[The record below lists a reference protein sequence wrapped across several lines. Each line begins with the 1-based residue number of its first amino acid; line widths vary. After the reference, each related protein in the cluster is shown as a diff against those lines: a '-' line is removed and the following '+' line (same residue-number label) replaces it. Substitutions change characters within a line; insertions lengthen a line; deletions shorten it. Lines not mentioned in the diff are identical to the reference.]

1 MPRQTSRQAIYSK
14 VSPFE
19 DRLATWTEAVA
30 ASREHIRLG
39 KGMQAQGVEIL
50 KAAQPLKHDPEALS
64 KLLQQAANI
73 FDKGV
78 KIDRESHSELMD
90 LQQNE
95 PRDK

>member
-1 MPRQTSRQAIYSK
+1 MPRQSSRQTLYSK

-19 DRLATWTEAVA
+19 DRLTTWTEAVA

-39 KGMQAQGVEIL
+39 KAMQKQGVEIL
-50 KAAQPLKHDPEALS
+50 RASQSLKHDPESLS

-73 FDKGV
+73 FEKGV
-78 KIDRESHSELMD
+78 KIERESHSELMD